1 MSDRDKAKLGEFGG
15 PSLVS
20 ALILG
25 GIATAV
31 SHSKKKDEKNTKTTE
46 KNAKIQ
52 AEMIKINNQIQSIN
66 SQIADINRQI
76 DNYKQGLIGSLW
88 YSTEIEELEKEKRSL
103 VQERTKYE
111 ELLNKYQ
118 SYI

>member
-1 MSDRDKAKLGEFGG
+1 MSDRDDAKFGELSGVG
-15 PSLVS
+15 LVS

-31 SHSKKKDEKNTKTTE
+31 SHSSKNTKTTE

-52 AEMIKINNQIQSIN
+52 AEMTKINNQIQSIN

>member
-1 MSDRDKAKLGEFGG
+1 MSDRDKAKSGEYGG
-15 PSLVS
+15 MGLVG
-20 ALILG
+20 AVLLG
-25 GIATAV
+25 GAALVAKGV
-31 SHSKKKDEKNTKTTE
+31 SNSSKNTKTTE

-52 AEMIKINNQIQSIN
+52 AEMTKINNQIQSIN